1 MRNGVQNGKATNGKS
16 KTDVLNTAGLIWS
29 VADEVLR
36 GPFKPHQ
43 YGSVILPFTVMRR
56 LDCVLEPT
64 KEKVLA
70 AVEEHQKKKVDLG
83 FLVGKIKGPDG
94 KPLSFWN
101 SSQYTFNLLMK
112 DAPGIKANLIDYVG
126 GFSDNIRD
134 IFDNYKVI
142 PLIDTLADGNLL
154 FKLIQKFAAVNLHPD
169 VVPNTEMGRLF
180 EELIRK
186 FSEDQ
191 NESPGEHYTP
201 RDAIKLM
208 VELLFATDED
218 PNLGAEQ
225 RVVTLYDPTA
235 GTGGMLSVAEEHL
248 KEQNSAL
255 IVRPFGQELNPE
267 TYAICKADMLIKG
280 QDVSKIVLGN
290 TLSKDAFP
298 NQKFDYM
305 LSNPPYG
312 YDWKAAEDEVREE
325 HKKFG
330 FKGRFGP
337 GLPRIS
343 DGQMLFLLTL
353 VSKMHPKGGETSRI
367 AIVMN
372 GSPLFTGGAGS
383 GESEI
388 RRYLIENDLVEAI
401 VGLPSQMFYNTGIST
416 YVWILSSNKEKRRK
430 GNIQLID
437 ASNSFEKMRKPLGD
451 KRRYLS
457 DSNIAEIVKTYGAFL
472 ASTTSKI
479 LPNEAFGYYTI
490 TVERPLRLNFQVTPE
505 RLERLAEKKALVLN
519 GIDLP
524 KLKTVLTGISSQTIF
539 KNRSAFT
546 KALTSTLRKAG
557 IALKP
562 LQQKAILEAVSER
575 DESADICVDGKGK
588 PEPDAD
594 LRDTEND
601 TLGEN
606 IRAYFEREVLSDLE
620 DAWIDETK
628 TVVGYEVPFTREFY
642 KYVPPRTI
650 SEIDADLQGITAE
663 ILADLRG
670 ASA

>member
-1 MRNGVQNGKATNGKS
+1 MRNGVQDGKTTNGKS
-16 KTDVLNTAGLIWS
+16 KTDVLNTASLIWG

-64 KEKVLA
+64 KENVLA
-70 AVEEHQKKKVDLG
+70 AVEEHKRKKVDLG
-83 FLVGKIKGPDG
+83 FLVGRIKGPDG
-94 KPLSFWN
+94 KPLTFWN
-101 SSQYTFNLLMK
+101 SSKFTFKLLMN
-112 DAPGIKANLIDYVG
+112 DAPGIKANLVDYVSA
-126 GFSDNIRD
+126 FSDNIRD
-134 IFDNYKVI
+134 IFDNYKTI
-142 PLIDTLADGNLL
+142 PLIDTLADRNLL
-154 FKLIQKFAAVNLHPD
+154 FRLVQKFAAVNLHPD

-180 EELIRK
+180 EELIRR
-186 FSEDQ
+186 FSEDV

-255 IVRPFGQELNPE
+255 IIRPFGQELNPE

-290 TLSKDAFP
+290 TLSKDAFA

-312 YDWKAAEDEVREE
+312 YDWKAAEDEVRAE

-353 VSKMHPKGGETSRI
+353 VSKMHPKGDETSRI

-388 RRYLIENDLVEAI
+388 RRHLIKKDLVEAI
-401 VGLPSQMFYNTGIST
+401 IGLPTQMFYNTGIGT
-416 YVWILSSNKEKRRK
+416 FVWILSNNKEQRRK
-430 GNIQLID
+430 GKIQLID
-437 ASNSFEKMRKPLGD
+437 ASDSYDKMRKNLGS
-451 KRRYLS
+451 KSR
-457 DSNIAEIVKTYGAFL
+457 FL
-472 ASTTSKI
+472 
-479 LPNEAFGYYTI
+479 NEANIKHVVQEYGDFKDTNTSRIFANETFGYQTI
-490 TVERPLRLNFQVTPE
+490 TVERPLRLNFQTSAD
-505 RLERLAEKKALVLN
+505 RLTRLDDRRPLTTNGFDLTILKQALSSINSDIVFKSRASFADAVEVALASAGLKLRPIQYKAVF
-519 GIDLP
+519 D
-524 KLKTVLTGISSQTIF
+524 
-539 KNRSAFT
+539 
-546 KALTSTLRKAG
+546 AL
-557 IALKP
+557 
-562 LQQKAILEAVSER
+562 SES
-575 DESADICVDGKGK
+575 DPTADICEDSKGR
-588 PEPDAD
+588 PEPDPN
-594 LRDTEND
+594 LRDSENVPLSED
-601 TLGEN
+601 
-606 IRAYFEREVLSDLE
+606 IDVYFLREVKPYAP
-620 DAWIDETK
+620 DAWIDKSATTE
-628 TVVGYEVPFTREFY
+628 GYEVPFTRTFY
-642 KYVPPRTI
+642 KYVPPRTPT
-650 SEIDADLQGITAE
+650 EIDTDLALVTTE
-663 ILADLRG
+663 ILACLRE
-670 ASA
+670 SV